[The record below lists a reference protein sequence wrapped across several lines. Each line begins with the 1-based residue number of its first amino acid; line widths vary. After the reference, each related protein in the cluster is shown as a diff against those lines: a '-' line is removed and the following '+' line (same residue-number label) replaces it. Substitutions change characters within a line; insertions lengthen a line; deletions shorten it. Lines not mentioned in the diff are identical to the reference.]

1 MTFHIFFLLQLTFA
15 SFTAL
20 THYTLSNKI
29 DAINI
34 TLALFI
40 LIGVAF
46 FIASLWYI
54 TGISKFDGSQEEMSS
69 KAATR
74 QTVEKESSSNT
85 EQNDS
90 NIVINLSSVKE
101 MNRFETN
108 EFNNTTSFQLTTSV
122 LLNGTRSSGFTN
134 GNRQNTEESEE
145 EMGEEESFLP
155 FDYCYLYNNANKNA
169 KYFLPMLVIKLFGF
183 ALFSS
188 TLTAYPFYMMVL
200 HLVLSIVFLI
210 FVCCAKPFQS
220 KLTQARIIVTELLLI
235 AIQCAFTLYQFYAQK
250 LIYLN
255 SIEFYLILAVIVL
268 LSVAIVFTLI
278 EQYRI
283 WKDSLSS
290 LCEGCCLYFRLK
302 GNSKKV

>member
-15 SFTAL
+15 SLTAL

-134 GNRQNTEESEE
+134 GNRQNTEESE
-145 EMGEEESFLP
+145 
-155 FDYCYLYNNANKNA
+155 
-169 KYFLPMLVIKLFGF
+169 
-183 ALFSS
+183 
-188 TLTAYPFYMMVL
+188 
-200 HLVLSIVFLI
+200 
-210 FVCCAKPFQS
+210 
-220 KLTQARIIVTELLLI
+220 
-235 AIQCAFTLYQFYAQK
+235 
-250 LIYLN
+250 
-255 SIEFYLILAVIVL
+255 
-268 LSVAIVFTLI
+268 
-278 EQYRI
+278 
-283 WKDSLSS
+283 
-290 LCEGCCLYFRLK
+290 
-302 GNSKKV
+302 